1 MLICKFWYTGK
12 FNDFCEY
19 GNTGD
24 FIESVNPGKP
34 CESGDFCEITD
45 SDESYY
51 FGKSV
56 NFMLYLVNLM
66 IVVILVILRSLV
78 ILGNLVIQ

>member
-12 FNDFCEY
+12 FNDFCKY
-19 GNTGD
+19 GKTGD
-24 FIESVNPGKP
+24 LVEFVDPGET
-34 CESGDFCEITD
+34 CESCDFCEITD
-45 SDESYY
+45 SHESDN

-56 NFMLYLVNLM
+56 DFMLYLVNLM
-66 IVVILVILRSLV
+66 IVVILKSQV